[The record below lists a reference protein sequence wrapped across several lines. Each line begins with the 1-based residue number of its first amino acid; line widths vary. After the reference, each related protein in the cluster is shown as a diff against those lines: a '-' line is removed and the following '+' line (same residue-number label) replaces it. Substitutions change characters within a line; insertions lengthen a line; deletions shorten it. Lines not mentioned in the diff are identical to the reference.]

1 MTSSSAFRRVL
12 CLLTV
17 ITLFVPAW
25 RGVPVAGASAATP
38 RCFAATGRCIAGVFL
53 AYWEAHGGL
62 ARHGLPLSDEFT
74 QTLADGR
81 PYTVQYFERSRFELH
96 PEHAAPDDV
105 QLGQLGRA
113 LHPADPPDGPPRG
126 PGVQDGFY
134 FPETG
139 HWVGGRFFDYW
150 YTQGG
155 LAQFGYPLSAALV
168 ERLDDGNAYTVQ
180 YFERARLE
188 YHPENL
194 SPNDLLLGQFGR
206 RVYAICGEAAARCD
220 PGGR

>member
-1 MTSSSAFRRVL
+1 MRLTMPPRVL
-12 CLLTV
+12 GLVVALLL
-17 ITLFVPAW
+17 IVPFWPTMSPA
-25 RGVPVAGASAATP
+25 GVRAASP
-38 RCFAATGRCIAGVFL
+38 RCLVETGRCIAGRFL
-53 AYWEAHGGL
+53 AYWVASGGL

-74 QTLADGR
+74 QLLADGK

-96 PEHAAPDDV
+96 PEMAAPDDV

-113 LHPADPPDGPPRG
+113 FHPADPPDGPRG
-126 PGVQDGFY
+126 PGTQDGYY

-155 LAQFGYPLSAALV
+155 LTQFGYPLTAAFT
-168 ERLDDGNAYTVQ
+168 ERLEDGNTYQVQ

-188 YHPENL
+188 YHPENPA
-194 SPNDLLLGQFGR
+194 PNDLLLGQFGR
-206 RVYAICGEAAARCD
+206 RLYAACGEAVPRCD
-220 PGGR
+220 LGGR

>member
-1 MTSSSAFRRVL
+1 MRPRALPRPL
-12 CLLTV
+12 CFLASLTLLV
-17 ITLFVPAW
+17 PLWLTLPAA
-25 RGVPVAGASAATP
+25 GVTAAAP
-38 RCFAATGRCIAGVFL
+38 RCFAETGRCIAGHFL

-62 ARHGLPLSDEFT
+62 ARHGLPLSAEFT
-74 QTLADGR
+74 QVLADGK

-96 PEHAAPDDV
+96 SENAAPDDLL
-105 QLGQLGRA
+105 LGQLGRA
-113 LHPADPPDGPPRG
+113 LRPADPPDGPPRG

-139 HWVGGRFFDYW
+139 HRVGGRFFDYW

-155 LAQFGYPLSAALV
+155 LAQFGYPLSAAFI
-168 ERLDDGNAYTVQ
+168 ERLEDGNTYTVQ

-188 YHPENL
+188 YHPEHQ

-206 RVYAICGEAAARCD
+206 RLYAVCGEAVQRCD
-220 PGGR
+220 SAAH

>member
-1 MTSSSAFRRVL
+1 MHARAIHRSLR
-12 CLLTV
+12 LLA
-17 ITLFVPAW
+17 LLMLLVPVWLA
-25 RGVPVAGASAATP
+25 VPVAGTSAAAP
-38 RCFAATGRCIAGVFL
+38 RCFAETGRCIAGRFL

-74 QTLADGR
+74 QLLADGR

-96 PEHAAPDDV
+96 PENAMPDDV

-113 LHPADPPDGPPRG
+113 LRPADPPDGPPRE

-139 HWVGGRFFDYW
+139 HRVGGRFFDYW

-155 LAQFGYPLSAALV
+155 LAQFGYPLSAAFT

-180 YFERARLE
+180 YFERVRLE

-206 RVYAICGEAAARCD
+206 RVYAVCGEAVPRCD
-220 PGGR
+220 QGGR